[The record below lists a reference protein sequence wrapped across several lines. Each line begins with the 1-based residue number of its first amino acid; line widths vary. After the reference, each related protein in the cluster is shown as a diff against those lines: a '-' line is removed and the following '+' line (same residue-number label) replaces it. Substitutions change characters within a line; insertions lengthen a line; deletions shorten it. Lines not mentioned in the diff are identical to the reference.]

1 MATVR
6 TATPRLPNVLAQWFR
21 FAVVGGSNTL
31 LSWCA
36 FAVLESLGVH
46 YVLASALAFT
56 LGAVNS
62 YVLNRRWTFASD
74 GHWVPELARF
84 AVVQGVGLA
93 IDVAALFA
101 LVHGA
106 EVPHLLAQALVFP
119 LASISTFALSR
130 RWAFAGSARR

>member
-6 TATPRLPNVLAQWFR
+6 PAPPPIPAVLAQWLR

-31 LSWCA
+31 LSWCV
-36 FAVLESLGVH
+36 FALLESLGVH
-46 YVLASALAFT
+46 YLLASALAFM

-84 AVVQGVGLA
+84 AVVQGVGLV
-93 IDVAALFA
+93 IDVAALYA

-106 EVPHLLAQALVFP
+106 GVPHLLAQALVFP
-119 LASISTFALSR
+119 LASVTTFALSR